1 MLPAWGLYAI
11 YVGFA
16 FLLPAGLLGFGVTR
30 WIVRRR
36 K

>member
-1 MLPAWGLYAI
+1 MYAI
-11 YVGFA
+11 YFGFA
-16 FLLPAGLLGFGVTR
+16 FLLPALLLGFGIAR